1 MVSYLFH
8 FRRRQKQP
16 SLEGVLSQL
25 HPAEW
30 ARWRN
35 RDGHSLLHLAA
46 YENCPDR
53 VTQLINRGVPRLAK
67 SRFEMTAA
75 EMAQFLG
82 HEAFLRALGEE
93 KDDRPLLVYRNRDNK
108 VHPLSRALF
117 EQKLGVA
124 YLDHLVFEKGADLLR
139 LAKKSRRRLCRKA
152 LKKSN
157 SWMLALHEDALRHT
171 CCDHICVRWIDSFLG
186 YGVFAAKALP
196 ALTFIGTYT
205 GVVKRRTRKNT
216 RHNDYIF
223 GYLTGPSDAPYII
236 DAREKGN
243 FTRLINHSIE
253 PNLISRWIIV
263 QGVTHIAFF
272 SKEAIPKGK
281 QLTYDY
287 GGYYWKK
294 RSDPMVIK

>member
-1 MVSYLFH
+1 MVSFF
-8 FRRRQKQP
+8 FRLARREKKPQLDAILGRLVP
-16 SLEGVLSQL
+16 SVRAQ
-25 HPAEW
+25 
-30 ARWRN
+30 WRN

-46 YENCPDR
+46 YENRPELAAR
-53 VTQLINRGVPRLAK
+53 FIQQGVPRAAK

-75 EMAQFLG
+75 ELAQFLG
-82 HEAFLRALGEE
+82 HEAFLRALGED
-93 KDDRPLLVYRNRDNK
+93 KDDRPLLVYRNRESR
-108 VHPLSRALF
+108 VRPLSRALF
-117 EQKLGVA
+117 EQKLGMT
-124 YLDHLVFEKGADLLR
+124 YLDHLVFEKGADLLW
-139 LAKKSRRRLCRKA
+139 LAKKSKRRLQRKA

-157 SWMLALHEDALRHT
+157 NWMLALHEQALRHT
-171 CCDHICVRWIDSFLG
+171 RFDHICVRWIDPFLG
-186 YGVFAAKALP
+186 YGVFAAKTLP

-205 GVVKRRTRKNT
+205 GVVKMRTRKNT

-253 PNLISRWIIV
+253 PNLISRWIII
-263 QGVTHIAFF
+263 QGVTQIAFF